1 MSQLRSMFL
10 YGNCFYDAD
19 YGLSLIHISFRV
31 SVVLYT
37 GAALSAAVVSGTAS
51 AEVDS
56 VIYSTGG
63 VVAAVVSFVSSPG
76 LNSRITKNR
85 RMIQRTGTRSFNKSY
100 RVMVWRFCGV
110 RRLLGEEL
118 RLLFC
123 EEQMCIRDRSPAFCQ

>member
-1 MSQLRSMFL
+1 M
-10 YGNCFYDAD
+10 
-19 YGLSLIHISFRV
+19 
-31 SVVLYT
+31 
-37 GAALSAAVVSGTAS
+37 SAAVVSGTAS

-76 LNSRITKNR
+76 LNRRITKNR

-100 RVMVWRFCGV
+100 RVIVWRFCGV

-123 EEQMCIRDRSPAFCQ
+123 EERAFWEERAG